1 MAWLTKYLLSAFN
14 YLHGVIAVV
23 FPNKNISYGLAI
35 IAFTA
40 IIRVLLL
47 PLTIK
52 QTKSQVKMQEI
63 QPKIKELQTKYK
75 NDPQKLQQETMKMYK
90 ENDASPFAG
99 CLPLII
105 QMPILFALFAMF
117 NGLTEIK
124 GVSFLW
130 IRDLFL
136 PDRPFPSLPWLSILP
151 LLSGATTYLSSK
163 MMAPPAN
170 SDQAKQTTSMNT
182 MMAVVLTFMSYNFK
196 SGLVLYWVTQNLFQM
211 GQTYVMKKLEVGK
224 KA

>member
-1 MAWLTKYLLSAFN
+1 MKEFLLNAFN
-14 YLHGVIAVV
+14 YLHSAIAVA

-52 QTKSQVKMQEI
+52 QIKSQVKMQEI
-63 QPKIKELQTKYK
+63 QPKVKELQAKYK
-75 NDPQKLQQETMKMYK
+75 NDPQKLQAETMKMYK
-90 ENDASPFAG
+90 ENNASPFAG

-124 GVSFLW
+124 GVSFMW
-130 IRDLFL
+130 IRDLYL
-136 PDRPFPSLPWLSILP
+136 PDRLGTTGIAAQIAILP
-151 LLSGATTYLSSK
+151 LLSGLTTYLSSK
-163 MMAPPAN
+163 MMAPPTDSA
-170 SDQAKQTTSMNT
+170 QAKQTSTMNT
-182 MMAVVLTFMSYNFK
+182 TMAVVFTFMSWNFK

-211 GQTYVMKKLEVGK
+211 GQTYIMKKLELGK